1 MKLSSSEE
9 KMRSCA
15 SCAFPSWRKCVAD
28 WTSACTYI
36 RKLML

>member
-15 SCAFPSWRKCVAD
+15 SRAFPSRRKCVAD
-28 WTSACTYI
+28 
-36 RKLML
+36 